1 VNQKR
6 LAAMPVLAA
15 VFASLI
21 AAAAFLPIP
30 VPGSP
35 VPIILQ
41 NLFLM
46 AAALILGPLWGSAA
60 AALYLGLG
68 LIGLPV
74 FSGGTGGLARI
85 LGPTGG
91 FILGYLP
98 SAAVMGFIAGR
109 DSKKAWRFIVA
120 AACGVLIVYAAG
132 VPWLKLSIKG
142 SWAKA
147 FTLGF
152 LPYIGWDALKAAI
165 AVPISIRLR
174 PWLEEKLRD
183 RGD

>member
-6 LAAMPVLAA
+6 LAAMPVLAT

-21 AAAAFLPIP
+21 SAAAFLPIP

-46 AAALILGPLWGSAA
+46 IAALALGPLWGSAA
-60 AALYLGLG
+60 AAIYLGLG
-68 LIGLPV
+68 LLGLPV
-74 FSGGTGGLARI
+74 FSGGTGGIARI
-85 LGPTGG
+85 MGPTGG

-98 SAAVMGFIAGR
+98 SAAAMGLIAGKNP
-109 DSKKAWRFIVA
+109 KKLWRFILA

-132 VPWLKLSIKG
+132 IPWLKLSIKG

-147 FTLGF
+147 IALGF
-152 LPYIGWDALKAAI
+152 LPYIGWDVLKAAI
-165 AVPISIRLR
+165 AVPISLGLR
-174 PWLEEKLRD
+174 PWLEEKLLD
-183 RGD
+183 REE